1 MTTDSAELTGLTEL
15 TERPTAPTADEMMT
29 VVASRALN
37 NHDVVFVGIGIP
49 SIAANLARRTHAP
62 EVVLIY
68 ESGTIGTKPSRPPAS
83 IGDGELA
90 DTAVSVVSGPE
101 IFAYWLQAGRINIG
115 FLGAAQLDRFG
126 NLNTTVVGD
135 YDHPTTRLPGAGG
148 APEIALGAQHTV
160 IVLRQNPR
168 AFVDHLD
175 FVTSVGHHRGSGSR
189 RELGATGSG
198 PSLVITDIGVLRPD
212 VDTDE
217 LTLVSLHPGRTVD
230 EAIAATGWP
239 LKIAADLSV
248 TEAPSSV
255 ELSLLRE
262 MSAMGES
269 GRP

>member
-1 MTTDSAELTGLTEL
+1 MTADSAEVISS
-15 TERPTAPTADEMMT
+15 PMVPTADEMMT

-37 NHDVVFVGIGIP
+37 DHDVVFVGIGIP
-49 SIAANLARRTHAP
+49 STAANLARRTHAP
-62 EVVLIY
+62 DVVLIY

-101 IFAYWLQAGRINIG
+101 IFAYWLQAGRINTG

-168 AFVDHLD
+168 AFVAHLD
-175 FVTSVGHHRGSGSR
+175 FVTSVGHHRGGGSR

-212 VDTDE
+212 PDTDE

-239 LKIAADLSV
+239 LRVADDLTV
-248 TEAPSSV
+248 TEAPSAI
-255 ELSLLRE
+255 ELSILRD
-262 MSAMGES
+262 MSAMSAKGQ
-269 GRP
+269 P